1 MCRARVGTWKDTLGT
16 IGMFSGCS
24 RVPHYTSGTVGSCS
38 GLYLGDVDANGDD
51 TAPANVIGKI
61 PASFSGLKKLT

>member
-1 MCRARVGTWKDTLGT
+1 
-16 IGMFSGCS
+16 MFPGCA

-38 GLYLGDVDANGDD
+38 GLYLGVEDANGDDSDD

-61 PASFSGLKKLT
+61 PASFRVSGLKKLT